1 MCNYKFKLL
10 IKPQAIY
17 DNLLPEQKKLF
28 DNIQI
33 TKARLWDSGE
43 VEIECLAL
51 KNAVKETPYLQI
63 MEFSKDEY
71 VTVKEI

>member
-1 MCNYKFKLL
+1 MKYNK
-10 IKPQAIY
+10 Q
-17 DNLLPEQKKLF
+17 LF

-51 KNAVKETPYLQI
+51 ENAV
-63 MEFSKDEY
+63 
-71 VTVKEI
+71 